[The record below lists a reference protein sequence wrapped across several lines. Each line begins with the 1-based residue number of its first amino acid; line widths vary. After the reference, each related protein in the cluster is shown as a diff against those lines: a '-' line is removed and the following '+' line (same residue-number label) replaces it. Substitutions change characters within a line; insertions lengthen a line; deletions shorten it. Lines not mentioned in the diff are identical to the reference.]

1 MTDMRRDTKFLVL
14 VAAIAAILYV
24 LISPLPEPDAV
35 ELAGVVTITL
45 LVAFSDPKT
54 SRVLAP
60 NPASRSAADHLSV
73 LKGVP
78 DLLTILCVRHC

>member
-60 NPASRSAADHLSV
+60 NPASRSAANQLLVS
-73 LKGVP
+73 KGVP